1 MPKGSSAKVPR
12 ALFAALFAAI
22 CWPTC
27 LAFMTAQADDLP
39 AYPSNEDLRHV
50 RGLAE
55 PRVSPGGD
63 RILIQ
68 ITDAT
73 ADGGRGHLW
82 LVDAVHGNSRQLT
95 WSPEADKRGEFHGR
109 WLGNGASILFLAKRT
124 ERTQL
129 FRLPM
134 SGGEAHAY
142 EPNVA
147 PVVDAS
153 AASDAIP
160 PKKKDEAA
168 KPDTAKSDTSPP
180 GTLPLEIDDY
190 DAAPDGRS
198 IAIIARDPETAG
210 EKKQKDAKA
219 DAIAVNRDPHGK
231 RLYFMD
237 AESGKLTAV
246 AVPPDVTK
254 IIWSEQSDR
263 LIVLAEGPNDAGDL
277 GPDATAWLV
286 QFADPAHP
294 SKISELPP
302 TIEDGTWSSDGTRF
316 YYRAQASR
324 DAPPGYGDL
333 FVLNM
338 ITRTTRNL
346 TEDFAGSVDGSRPI
360 VLGDDVIQG
369 VELGLGRTYLRIHD
383 ARSAPLAFD
392 HQATQLDSD
401 AKHSAWAWLV
411 QSGSQPAALMYS
423 RQLGGGARVLGT
435 TMLLPHAFPA
445 APAHIVHWNNE
456 GLKLEGLLYLPPQA
470 ATGKVPL
477 IVNVHGGP
485 TGVWS
490 DTFYPSTL
498 FWLGHGWAVFLP
510 NPRGSTGYG
519 AAFAAANKNDL
530 GGGDYRDIM
539 SGVDAVLAGFAIDPE
554 KLVLMGYSYGG
565 EMAGFV
571 EGNTDRFK
579 CIISGAP
586 VIDQQ
591 SEYGTEHGSWYDRW
605 FYGKPWEN
613 AQAAW
618 RQSPLANV
626 AHAKTP
632 FLLIQGEAD
641 STDPLGQSQE
651 MYRALRQAGVKVEMV
666 QYPREDHGPLSRGF
680 TGFPSNEPWH
690 GFDARQR
697 MVDFINAGLGK

>member
-1 MPKGSSAKVPR
+1 MPNPR
-12 ALFAALFAAI
+12 ARFAASFAAI
-22 CWPTC
+22 FCPAW
-27 LAFMTAQADDLP
+27 LAFMPARADDAP

-68 ITDAT
+68 ITDAS

-82 LVDAVHGNSRQLT
+82 LVDAAHGNSRQLT

-124 ERTQL
+124 ERNQL

-142 EPNVA
+142 EPSIA

-153 AASDAIP
+153 AAADAIP
-160 PKKKDEAA
+160 PRKKDEAA
-168 KPDTAKSDTSPP
+168 KTDTKTD
-180 GTLPLEIDDY
+180 TLPLEVDDY
-190 DAAPDGRS
+190 DAAPDGRT
-198 IAIIARDPETAG
+198 IAIIARDPETTG
-210 EKKQKDAKA
+210 EKKQKDEKA
-219 DAIAVNRDPHGK
+219 DAIAVNRDLHGK

-237 AESGKLTAV
+237 TESGKLTAA
-246 AVPPDVTK
+246 AVEPNITK

-263 LIVLAEGPNDAGDL
+263 LVVLAEGPNGAGDL
-277 GPDATAWLV
+277 GPDTTAWLV
-286 QFADPAHP
+286 QFADPEHP
-294 SKISELPP
+294 SQIHELPP
-302 TIEDGTWSSDGTRF
+302 TIADGAWSADGTRF
-316 YYRAQASR
+316 YYRAQAAR
-324 DAPPGYGDL
+324 DAPPDYGDL

-338 ITRTTRNL
+338 MTRTTRNL

-360 VLGDDVIQG
+360 ALGDDVIEG
-369 VELGLGRTYLRIHD
+369 VELGVRRTYLRIHEG
-383 ARSAPLAFD
+383 RRAPLAFD
-392 HQATQLDSD
+392 DQVTQLDSD
-401 AKHSAWAWLV
+401 AKRSAWAWLA
-411 QSGSQPAALMYS
+411 QSGSQPTALMYS
-423 RQLGGGARVLGT
+423 RQLGHGARVLST
-435 TMLLPHAFPA
+435 AMLLPHAFPS
-445 APAHIVHWNNE
+445 APAHIVHWSNE
-456 GLKLEGLLYLPPQA
+456 GLSLEGMLYLPPQA

-490 DTFYPSTL
+490 DTFYPLTQ

-530 GGGDYRDIM
+530 GGSDYRDIM
-539 SGVDAVLAGFAIDPE
+539 SGLDAVVAGFAIDPE

-571 EGNTDRFK
+571 EGKTDRFK

-591 SEYGTEHGSWYDRW
+591 SEYGTEAESWYDRW

-613 AQAAW
+613 AEAAW

-666 QYPREDHGPLSRGF
+666 QYPREDHGPLARGF
-680 TGFPSNEPWH
+680 LGFPTKEPWH

-697 MVDFINAGLGK
+697 MVEFIDAALGK